1 MDAKEREFQ
10 KRLLATFAV
19 EAAEHVQTLSSG
31 LIKLEQAAST
41 EQRRELIEIV
51 FREAHSLK
59 GAARAVGVSST
70 EMICQGLES
79 VFSDLKRKALDC
91 PPALFDVLHEA
102 VDALGK
108 VLSASESEPAGG
120 AKLSISELLRR
131 LDGALEGIAA
141 TQSGARTQEQAGA
154 KPPPRPDDRPTLP
167 DEKIA
172 LADTVRM
179 RTARLDALLFQA
191 EGLLAAKLSTAQH
204 AVEIREAIGALGTL
218 EKERA
223 KLGSGV
229 KAIGHAVTR
238 ASRDASS
245 GDAHPQLRKLAEF
258 ISWESGFIKAF
269 EAKIA
274 AIATAAE
281 RDQRSLAAMVDGL
294 LEDTKKALMLP
305 MSSILEVL
313 PKLARGLS
321 RAQGKE
327 VELVMRGGE
336 IELDR
341 RILDQMRDPL
351 IHLVR
356 NCVDHGIEMPAVRTG
371 KGKPASGTITF
382 AISQKNGSRIEI
394 LVGDDGA
401 GIDLAKVEAA
411 ARELGVVPTDEARSK
426 DPQQLLSLVF
436 HSGVSSSPIITDISG
451 RGLGLAIVREK
462 VEKLGGDISVDTQPG
477 RGTTFR
483 ILLPLTLAT
492 FRGVRVRVR
501 DHQFLVPT
509 AHVQQAVRVD
519 LDAIKTVENRET
531 VQWSG
536 QTIALVRLADT
547 LELPQRASSIDT
559 DAGKLQILILGSADK
574 RIAFCVDE
582 IIEEQ
587 EVLVKPLGRQ
597 LSRVRNIAGA
607 AVLGTGKA
615 VPILDIPD
623 LLKSAVK
630 LAAGQAGSVVGR
642 ALDTDAQQTSV
653 LVAEDSITS
662 RTLLKNILES
672 AGYAVTTAIDGADAL
687 MRLKADRYDLLV
699 SDVEMPRMNG
709 FDLIARV
716 RAEKALAQMPAVLV
730 TALDSRED
738 RERGIEVGANA
749 YIVKSSFDQSNL
761 LEVIRRLI

>member
-1 MDAKEREFQ
+1 
-10 KRLLATFAV
+10 
-19 EAAEHVQTLSSG
+19 
-31 LIKLEQAAST
+31 
-41 EQRRELIEIV
+41 
-51 FREAHSLK
+51 
-59 GAARAVGVSST
+59 
-70 EMICQGLES
+70 
-79 VFSDLKRKALDC
+79 
-91 PPALFDVLHEA
+91 
-102 VDALGK
+102 
-108 VLSASESEPAGG
+108 
-120 AKLSISELLRR
+120 
-131 LDGALEGIAA
+131 
-141 TQSGARTQEQAGA
+141 
-154 KPPPRPDDRPTLP
+154 
-167 DEKIA
+167 
-172 LADTVRM
+172 
-179 RTARLDALLFQA
+179 
-191 EGLLAAKLSTAQH
+191 
-204 AVEIREAIGALGTL
+204 
-218 EKERA
+218 
-223 KLGSGV
+223 
-229 KAIGHAVTR
+229 
-238 ASRDASS
+238 
-245 GDAHPQLRKLAEF
+245 
-258 ISWESGFIKAF
+258 
-269 EAKIA
+269 
-274 AIATAAE
+274 
-281 RDQRSLAAMVDGL
+281 
-294 LEDTKKALMLP
+294 
-305 MSSILEVL
+305 
-313 PKLARGLS
+313 
-321 RAQGKE
+321 
-327 VELVMRGGE
+327 
-336 IELDR
+336 
-341 RILDQMRDPL
+341 
-351 IHLVR
+351 
-356 NCVDHGIEMPAVRTG
+356 
-371 KGKPASGTITF
+371 
-382 AISQKNGSRIEI
+382 
-394 LVGDDGA
+394 VGDDGA
-401 GIDLAKVEAA
+401 GIDLSKVEAA

-426 DPQQLLSLVF
+426 DPQQMLSLVF

-509 AHVQQAVRVD
+509 THVQQAVRVD
-519 LDAIKTVENRET
+519 RNTIKTVENRET

-536 QTIALVRLADT
+536 QTIALVRLADA
-547 LELPQRASSIDT
+547 LELPHRASSIDT

-615 VPILDIPD
+615 VPILDVPD

-642 ALDTDAQQTSV
+642 ALDTDAQQTSI

-672 AGYAVTTAIDGADAL
+672 AGYAVTTAVDGADAL

-761 LEVIRRLI
+761 LEVVRRLI

>member
-19 EAAEHVQTLSSG
+19 EAAEHVQALSSG
-31 LIKLEQAAST
+31 LIKLEQAASA
-41 EQRRELIEIV
+41 EQRREIIETV

-59 GAARAVGVSST
+59 GAARAVGVSPI
-70 EMICQGLES
+70 EMLCQGLES
-79 VFSDLKRKALDC
+79 VFSDLKRKQLDC
-91 PPALFDVLHEA
+91 PPSLFDVLHEA

-108 VLSASESEPAGG
+108 VLSSSETDPAGG
-120 AKLSISELLRR
+120 AKLSVSDLLRR
-131 LDGALEGIAA
+131 LDGALARIGKPHAGS
-141 TQSGARTQEQAGA
+141 TPQSQASA
-154 KPPPRPDDRPTLP
+154 PPPPRQDDRPTLA
-167 DEKIA
+167 DEKIV

-179 RTARLDALLFQA
+179 RTAKLDALLFQA
-191 EGLLAAKLSTAQH
+191 EGLLAAKLSTAQL
-204 AVEIREAIGALGTL
+204 AAEMREAIGALGTL

-223 KLGSGV
+223 KLRSGARAV
-229 KAIGHAVTR
+229 AHAVTK
-238 ASRDASS
+238 APKHGGL

-269 EAKIA
+269 EARMGA
-274 AIATAAE
+274 LASAAE
-281 RDQRSLAAMVDGL
+281 RDQRSLAAMVDSL

-305 MSSILEVL
+305 VSSILEVL
-313 PKLARGLS
+313 PRLARELS

-327 VELVMRGGE
+327 VELVIQGGE

-351 IHLVR
+351 IHLMR
-356 NCVDHGIEMPAVRTG
+356 NCVDHGIETPTVRTG
-371 KGKPASGTITF
+371 KGKAQNGTITF
-382 AISQKNGSRIEI
+382 AITQKNGSRIEI
-394 LVGDDGA
+394 LVSDDGA

-411 ARELGVVPTDEARSK
+411 ARELDVLPTDEARSR
-426 DPQQLLSLVF
+426 DPQQMLSLVF
-436 HSGVSSSPIITDISG
+436 QSGVSSSPIITDISG

-462 VEKLGGDISVDTQPG
+462 VEKLGGDISVDTQAG

-483 ILLPLTLAT
+483 IMLPLTLAT

-501 DHQFLVPT
+501 EHEFLVPT
-509 AHVQQAVRVD
+509 THVQQAVRVD
-519 LDAIKTVENRET
+519 MDAIKTVENRET

-547 LELPQRASSIDT
+547 LELPNRASSIDG
-559 DAGKLQILILGSADK
+559 DADKLQILILGSVDK
-574 RIAFCVDE
+574 RIAFRVDE

-615 VPILDIPD
+615 VPILDVPD

-630 LAAGQAGSVVGR
+630 LAAGHAGSVTGQ
-642 ALDTDAQQTSV
+642 ALDSDAQQTSI

-749 YIVKSSFDQSNL
+749 YLVKSSFDQSNL
-761 LEVIRRLI
+761 LEVVRRLI